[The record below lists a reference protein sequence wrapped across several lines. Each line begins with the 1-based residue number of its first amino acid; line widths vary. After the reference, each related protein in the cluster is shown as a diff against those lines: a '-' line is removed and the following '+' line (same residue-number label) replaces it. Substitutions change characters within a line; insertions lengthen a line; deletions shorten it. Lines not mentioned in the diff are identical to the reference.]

1 MYHGGRSVRQLFSAR
16 HNAGIA
22 ALEFALIA
30 PAFFIV
36 FAGMTDLGHAMY
48 MRVRLEAAV
57 AAGTNYA
64 LVNAN
69 SVGSSSAGTSLAQAI
84 ASFVAT
90 SNGGTVPNATI
101 VLNDG
106 QTVQVTGGIQT
117 VSGSASNADL
127 CYCPTGSPPNWSWGS
142 AVSPCGTSCAGGGT
156 AGKFVT
162 ITASYQFTPLFSYNG
177 FGPNGTITVSAVVQ
191 AQ

>member
-1 MYHGGRSVRQLFSAR
+1 MRRSSPSLRDLFLAR

-22 ALEFALIA
+22 ALEFAMVA
-30 PAFFIV
+30 PVFFIL
-36 FAGMTDLGHAMY
+36 FTGMTDLGHGLY

-57 AAGTNYA
+57 AAATNYA

-69 SVGSSSAGTSLAQAI
+69 SVNSTSAGTTLATAI
-84 ASFVAT
+84 ASLVTT

-106 QTVQVTGGIQT
+106 QTVQVSGGTQT
-117 VSGSASNADL
+117 VGGTAANADS
-127 CYCPTGSPPNWSWGS
+127 CYCPTGSPPNWTWGS
-142 AVSPCGTSCAGGGT
+142 AVSCGAACTGGGT

-162 ITASYQFTPLFSYNG
+162 ITASYSYTPLLSFAG
-177 FGPNGTITVSAVVQ
+177 FGPGGTITVDAV
-191 AQ
+191 AQTQ